1 MTLNNVRE
9 HFEQEAFSY
18 DNLILKLI
26 PYYHEQHQV
35 MLDMIN
41 FPNNASI
48 KVLDLG
54 CGTGVLSHLVLK
66 NFQQANLVAFDFSEN
81 MLRACKNNLSAYQD
95 RIKFQ
100 QGDFAIDDIGSDYD
114 LVISGLAIHHLDAE
128 GKQALFK
135 KLFSKMNPGSSLLI
149 QEIVK
154 GVSEELTQKYEKL
167 WRKFIKDNGENEN
180 YWFAKHLEEDIPD
193 SVENQTRWLA
203 ESGFVDVGCH
213 FRYLNFA
220 VFGGSKPKIN

>member
-1 MTLNNVRE
+1 MKLNNVRE

-35 MLDMIN
+35 MLDMID
-41 FPNNASI
+41 FPSNAAI

-54 CGTGVLSHLVLK
+54 CGTGVLSYLVLK
-66 NFQQANLVAFDFSEN
+66 NFKQAHLVAFDFAEN

-95 RIKFQ
+95 RVEFQ
-100 QGDFAIDDIGSDYD
+100 QGDFAVDDIGSDYD

-128 GKQALFK
+128 GKQLLFK
-135 KLFSKMNPGSSLLI
+135 NLFSKMNPGGILLI
-149 QEIVK
+149 REIVQ
-154 GVSEELTQKYEKL
+154 GANTQLTKQYEKL
-167 WRKFIKDNGENEN
+167 WRKFINDNGENEN

-203 ESGFVDVGCH
+203 ESGFVDIGCH

-220 VFGGSKPKIN
+220 VFGGSKPKRN

>member
-9 HFEQEAFSY
+9 HFEQEAFNY
-18 DNLILKLI
+18 DDLILKLI

-35 MLDMIN
+35 MLDIID
-41 FPNNASI
+41 FPHDASI

-54 CGTGVLSHLVLK
+54 CGTGVLSHLVLQ
-66 NFQQANLVAFDFSEN
+66 NFKQANVVAFDFAEN
-81 MLRACKNNLSAYQD
+81 MLKACQNNLSAYQG
-95 RIKFQ
+95 RIDFQ
-100 QGDFAIDDIGSDYD
+100 QGDFAVDDIGSDYD

-135 KLFSKMNPGSSLLI
+135 KLFSKMNPGGLLLI
-149 QEIVK
+149 REIVK
-154 GVSEELTQKYEKL
+154 GATEGLTKKYQKL
-167 WRKFIKDNGENEN
+167 WREFINVNGENEN

-203 ESGFVDVGCH
+203 ESGFVDIGCH

>member
-35 MLDMIN
+35 MLDMID

-81 MLRACKNNLSAYQD
+81 MLRACKNNLSAYHD
-95 RIKFQ
+95 IVF
-100 QGDFAIDDIGSDYD
+100 FHFSVTDDITDILSRAY
-114 LVISGLAIHHLDAE
+114 SY
-128 GKQALFK
+128 
-135 KLFSKMNPGSSLLI
+135 SCSSVWTCWCAG
-149 QEIVK
+149 QY
-154 GVSEELTQKYEKL
+154 LT
-167 WRKFIKDNGENEN
+167 
-180 YWFAKHLEEDIPD
+180 
-193 SVENQTRWLA
+193 T
-203 ESGFVDVGCH
+203 
-213 FRYLNFA
+213 
-220 VFGGSKPKIN
+220 